1 MKEETAMLVQPDR
14 AEFAW
19 MENLWRSLSKGGVL
33 RIVDTAHGHQVQG

>member
-1 MKEETAMLVQPDR
+1 MLVQPDR

-19 MENLWRSLSKGGVL
+19 KQNFERSLSKGGVL